1 MSVHIVPVGDALA
14 VFGLSWHPLSDTD
27 RERAEARQLFKEF
40 DASHCVRAASQV
52 EVLYGLLPADD
63 RRSLVSAGP
72 IPRNAK
78 LLSPAILLAT
88 MPDAGANLL
97 WAEFRG
103 DTAHMAVVE
112 NRVPFP
118 GGDYRGSKAEVL
130 AAAESILAQ
139 TDSKFQFFGNLLP
152 DSIPLPLTDLVK
164 EGDGKAATLIPAS
177 RGVDPKLLFLVAL
190 LAVVGV
196 GYGYTSWS
204 KERDRAA
211 RLSARAQ
218 QQDPQKLY
226 AASLAAALSTAGV
239 PVAEIAPQL
248 IESAMDQE
256 VYEGGWMLKQVVCE
270 AGGCTYS
277 WENVGGNNL
286 SLKSAM
292 GGREINTSLD
302 GKGAAFTVPAKNAQA
317 SQLDPSRLPNM
328 QHFMENTGSFS
339 QDVRLL
345 GVQYN
350 FTPPEIFGADP
361 TIPAGAI
368 KSPVRAGTF
377 SYAGPLALAAEMAS
391 QLPRNMTLT
400 RVTLGSDST
409 GPTFNLEGKYYVKD

>member
-40 DASHCVRAASQV
+40 DASHSIRAASQV

-63 RRSLVSAGP
+63 RRSLVAAGT

-78 LLSPAILLAT
+78 LVSPAILLAT
-88 MPDAGANLL
+88 MPDAGTNLL

-103 DTAHMAVVE
+103 DSAHMAVVE
-112 NRVPFP
+112 NGVPFP
-118 GGDYRGSKAEVL
+118 GGDYRGSKAEVM

-152 DSIPLPLTDLVK
+152 DSIPLPLADLVK
-164 EGDGKAATLIPAS
+164 EGDIKGATLKPAS
-177 RGVDPKLLFLVAL
+177 RGVDPKLLLLVAL
-190 LAVVGV
+190 LAVVGA
-196 GYGYTSWS
+196 GYGYSTWS

-211 RLSARAQ
+211 RLAARAK

-226 AASLAAALSTAGV
+226 AASLAAALSTAGP
-239 PVAEIAPQL
+239 PVAEAAPPL
-248 IESAMDQE
+248 IESAMNQE
-256 VYEGGWMLKQVVCE
+256 VYEGGWMMKQVVCE
-270 AGGCTYS
+270 ASGCTYA
-277 WENVGGNNL
+277 WENVGGNNF

-292 GGREINTSLD
+292 GGREITASLD
-302 GKGAAFTVPAKNAQA
+302 GKGASFTVPAKNAPP
-317 SQLDPSRLPNM
+317 SLLDPSRLPTM
-328 QHFMENTGSFS
+328 QHFMEDTGSFS
-339 QDVRLL
+339 QDVRLI
-345 GVQYN
+345 GVQYT
-350 FTPPEIFGADP
+350 FTPTEIFGADP
-361 TIPAGAI
+361 AIPAGSI

-377 SYAGPLALAAEMAS
+377 SYTGPLALATEIAS
-391 QLPRNMTLT
+391 LLPRNMTFA